1 VVLIFIL
8 GGGWRDVVRAWVGG
22 CDSPTLPLSVSNV
35 FQSFVPY
42 SNRYEYKFVQY
53 NITFSLF
60 GGKNYIG
67 NTMSSRLYR
76 KIATTAMTAA
86 AMTAAAMIHDY

>member
-1 VVLIFIL
+1 MRFANTPPLRFQCISKFRSVL
-8 GGGWRDVVRAWVGG
+8 
-22 CDSPTLPLSVSNV
+22 
-35 FQSFVPY
+35 
-42 SNRYEYKFVQY
+42 YEYKFVRY

-76 KIATTAMTAA
+76 KIATMTAAMTAA